1 MSEDKKNSFM
11 DKKEL
16 LAKLRE
22 LAKKKKKKVLTLTD
36 IKGEKKLAYY
46 LYEHYD
52 SVADALEDAG
62 LEASKLA
69 RRMRMSDDDLL
80 KYLYELG
87 RQKGKLP
94 THKDI
99 RKEGQHYRIYQTRF
113 GSVKK
118 AYEQALDKFGSPVKR
133 KKLEKKLPEIDY
145 KGLFYGSAAE
155 YFVITELLYRGYI
168 AQKMPIDLGL
178 DVYATKG
185 EKIFFFQ
192 VKSVSF
198 DRSSTRHVSITT
210 SSFLKNESTNV
221 FYIFVTQ
228 KADGKE
234 ALIIDYLTMRRLKKE
249 KFIHEENEKTMT
261 ISLQKEGNSVFIF
274 KKDNQEIKKDLT
286 GYLDDWDAIV

>member
-1 MSEDKKNSFM
+1 M
-11 DKKEL
+11 DKEKL
-16 LAKLRE
+16 LAKLKG
-22 LAKKKKKKVLTLTD
+22 LAKKKKKRVLTLTD
-36 IKGEKKLAYY
+36 IKGEKTLSYY

-69 RRMRMSDDDLL
+69 RRMRMSDEELL
-80 KYLYELG
+80 KNVYELG
-87 RQKGKLP
+87 RRKGKLP

-99 RKEGQHYRIYQTRF
+99 RKEGAHYRIYQTRF

-118 AYEQALDKFGSPVKR
+118 AYEQALAKFGSPVKR

-192 VKSVSF
+192 VKNVSF
-198 DRSSTRHVSITT
+198 DRSSTRHISITT

-221 FYIFVTQ
+221 FYIFVIQ
-228 KADGKE
+228 KGDSKE
-234 ALIIDYLTMRRLKKE
+234 ALIIDYLTMRRLKKGKYIKKESE
-249 KFIHEENEKTMT
+249 KKMT
-261 ISLQKEGNSVFIF
+261 ISFRKSGNSISVFE
-274 KKDNQEIKKDLT
+274 KDNQEIKKDLED
-286 GYLDDWDAIV
+286 YLDDWDAIV